1 MAFALPVLLEAL
13 GLHGLDV
20 SVYTILPSHRGPEQV
35 QAALAG
41 SQLLPLRAR
50 RIQEQSESLRINI
63 PQ

>member
-13 GLHGLDV
+13 WLHGV
-20 SVYTILPSHRGPEQV
+20 NVPVHTILPSHRGPEQV

-50 RIQEQSESLRINI
+50 RIQEQSKSLRINI
-63 PQ
+63 TQ

>member
-13 GLHGLDV
+13 WLHGLKA
-20 SVYTILPSHRGPEQV
+20 SVHAILPSHRRPEQV

-41 SQLLPLRAR
+41 SQLLPLGAR

-63 PQ
+63 TQ